1 MADNR
6 KDLIHQLYQ
15 EVVGTTE
22 EEKDSRYI
30 RSTGTLFGDPDR
42 FEREKEE
49 KLQKVEKED
58 DPWSKL
64 DLKPSDIR

>member
-42 FEREKEE
+42 FKREKEE